1 MQSDATSVE
10 AYLDELPEDRRAA
23 ISAVRSTVLAHLPD
37 GYEEAMQYGMIG
49 YVVPLSR
56 YPDGYLGKK
65 DVPLPYISLAS
76 QKNYMSIYLMTIY
89 GNAEHETWFKAAYSA
104 SGKKLDMGES
114 CVRFKKLDDLP
125 LDVIARAVALTPV
138 DEVVAAY
145 EASRKK

>member
-37 GYEEAMQYGMIG
+37 GYEEVMQYGMIG

-104 SGKKLDMGES
+104 SGKKLDMGKS

>member
-37 GYEEAMQYGMIG
+37 GYEEATQYGMIG

-104 SGKKLDMGES
+104 SGKKLDMGKS